1 MVTRFIPNVMKN
13 ITATWQSSIENDK
26 TIYKMSTTD
35 LTDISTIKY
44 KFYVSDDTNDDTN
57 DDTKTE
63 IIEVIGNSDN
73 TFTFDKQWANVFCY
87 GKEVDDFHSLDKNK
101 IFVLHHSAIQEIDRQ
116 QISDKQR
123 ITTLENENTN
133 LKNTVS
139 TLQTELASIKEIL
152 QRNNIS

>member
-1 MVTRFIPNVMKN
+1 
-13 ITATWQSSIENDK
+13 
-26 TIYKMSTTD
+26 MSTTD

-73 TFTFDKQWANVFCY
+73 TFTFDKQCTNVFCY

-101 IFVLHHSAIQEIDRQ
+101 IFFSSLGNSRNRSYNKY
-116 QISDKQR
+116 QI
-123 ITTLENENTN
+123 
-133 LKNTVS
+133 
-139 TLQTELASIKEIL
+139 
-152 QRNNIS
+152 NNV